1 MRKSLSGIVA
11 ALAFLCCCSQA
22 EARSELGT
30 KLMADRPGSQG
41 PEWILYEDLP
51 EDGEIVSFNK
61 VGDDGVEFQVCQSED
76 GDIGTVSQMQGGAV
90 CDTREDA
97 EDSFYVLY
105 LGDQADDEDEADDEA
120 VGGLAQKMQ
129 KKMRS
134 RGGNLM
140 FPDFDWTE
148 DEQEEIREA
157 LEDTGAWERF
167 LEESEDDGRR
177 GMDGTSAK

>member
-11 ALAFLCCCSQA
+11 VVVLLGCWSQS
-22 EARSELGT
+22 EAGDGT
-30 KLMADRPGSQG
+30 SAKLMADRGVVQAA
-41 PEWILYEDLP
+41 EWILYEELP

-76 GDIGTVSQMQGGAV
+76 GDIGIVSQMQGGAV
-90 CDTREDA
+90 CDTREGA

-105 LGDQADDEDEADDEA
+105 LGDEADDEDDADDEA
-120 VGGLAQKMQ
+120 GGGLAQKMQ
-129 KKMRS
+129 KKMGSRS
-134 RGGNLM
+134 GNRML
-140 FPDFDWTE
+140 PDFDWTE

-167 LEESEDDGRR
+167 LEESDDDGRR
-177 GMDGTSAK
+177 GMDGSSSK